1 MPVKP
6 FVEMASESFAR
17 AQKIVRKIKE
27 SKTPRRSWHSLMSSF
42 RGKLGFTN
50 EGLTLCGWPIDFV
63 VGTSESKQ
71 RSRLREQ
78 DYEDLIDYLP
88 PEDQEFVRG
97 LRTGTFDPR
106 AIMQVLEL
114 IVDVAEGNTDNE
126 DLILANEVLTAL
138 KRKWGLSEGKRRS
151 RLREQDEVPSRGVDW
166 NAIANFVINAVEVWG
181 EQESG
186 PIGMAEPEEVRLWDT
201 AIANSDELRRRI
213 SGGFGESRR
222 RSVRERK
229 SKVGASS
236 LLTCMILG
244 EAYRAIELGKASKV
258 ATPKG
263 VVEASKLIKEASL
276 LEGVQN
282 WKEWLSLLFPH
293 VDPTYVEFMSQQ
305 GAKK

>member
-71 RSRLREQ
+71 
-78 DYEDLIDYLP
+78 
-88 PEDQEFVRG
+88 
-97 LRTGTFDPR
+97 
-106 AIMQVLEL
+106 
-114 IVDVAEGNTDNE
+114 
-126 DLILANEVLTAL
+126 
-138 KRKWGLSEGKRRS
+138 RS

-229 SKVGASS
+229 SKVSASS

-244 EAYRAIELGKASKV
+244 EAYRAIELREASKV
-258 ATPKG
+258 ATSKG
-263 VVEASKLIKEASL
+263 IVEASKLIKEASL

-282 WKEWLSLLFPH
+282 WKEWLGLLFPH
-293 VDPTYVEFMSQQ
+293 VDPTYVEFMSRQ